1 MTFDVAADA
10 YDRFMGRYST
20 LLAPVFAD
28 FAGVRGGQRAVDV
41 GCGPGALTAVLAERL
56 GGEAVAAAEPSESF
70 AAAAR
75 ERHAEADVR
84 QAAAEAL
91 PFADDFFD
99 VAVSQLVVNFMADP
113 VAGLR
118 EMARVTRAEGTVA
131 ACVWD
136 HAGGRTPLAPFWRA
150 AGGHG
155 ESELPGAG
163 QGRLLALFAQ
173 AGLAAAQEAPLDV
186 GVEHATFDDWWQPF
200 ELGVGPA
207 GAHLAAL
214 DDHGRADLRDRCR
227 RELGDGPLTITGR
240 AWAARASV

>member
-56 GGEAVAAAEPSESF
+56 GEQAVAAAEPSESF

-75 ERHAEADVR
+75 ERHPEADVR

-91 PFADDFFD
+91 PFDDDAFD
-99 VAVSQLVVNFMADP
+99 VALSQLVVNFMADP

-118 EMARVTRAEGTVA
+118 EMARVTRRRGTVA

-163 QGRLLALFAQ
+163 EGKLPALFAQ
-173 AGLAAAQEAPLDV
+173 AGMPGADEAPLDV
-186 GVEHATFDDWWQPF
+186 SVEHSTFDDWWQPF
-200 ELGVGPA
+200 TLGVGPA
-207 GAHLAAL
+207 GAHLARL
-214 DDHGRADLRDRCR
+214 DEDGRAELRERCR
-227 RELGDGPLTITGR
+227 RELGDGRVTITGR
-240 AWAARASV
+240 AWAARATV